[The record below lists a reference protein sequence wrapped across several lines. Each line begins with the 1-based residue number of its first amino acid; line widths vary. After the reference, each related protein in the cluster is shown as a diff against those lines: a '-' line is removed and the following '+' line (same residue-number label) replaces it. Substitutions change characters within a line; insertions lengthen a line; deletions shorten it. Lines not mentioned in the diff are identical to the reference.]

1 MATDQ
6 ADQKVWDF
14 DSYSWTDRYDD
25 AVRADQDMYA
35 RYDDVLDAV
44 ADIACTSPGAQV
56 LDIGAGTGNLSI
68 RCAERGASVTG
79 LDPSRRML
87 AQAEAKVTVRP
98 ETKAYDVRFALADDP
113 FLHLSFDHNSFDAVV
128 STYAFHHVAH
138 KLQPKALREMMRVL
152 RPGGVLA
159 LGDVAFRD
167 AGYEEAA
174 RERLDWLDD
183 EFYLHVDE
191 LTAAIATMGARLET
205 RQMTPTTWVL
215 WVVKPEATHPSRS
228 SARFARRL
236 SSAAGMAKHPRH
248 TERRGSCVDTAAV
261 P

>member
-25 AVRADQDMYA
+25 MVQADQDMYA

-44 ADIACTSPGAQV
+44 ADIACTSPCAQV

-68 RCAERGASVTG
+68 RCAERRASVTG
-79 LDPSRRML
+79 LDP
-87 AQAEAKVTVRP
+87 
-98 ETKAYDVRFALADDP
+98 
-113 FLHLSFDHNSFDAVV
+113 FLHLPFDDNSFDAVV

-138 KLQPKALREMMRVL
+138 ELQPKAVREMMRVQ

-167 AGYEEAA
+167 AGDEEAA
-174 RERLDWLDD
+174 RERLDWLATSSTCT
-183 EFYLHVDE
+183 
-191 LTAAIATMGARLET
+191 LT
-205 RQMTPTTWVL
+205 
-215 WVVKPEATHPSRS
+215 S
-228 SARFARRL
+228 
-236 SSAAGMAKHPRH
+236 
-248 TERRGSCVDTAAV
+248 
-261 P
+261 

>member
-44 ADIACTSPGAQV
+44 
-56 LDIGAGTGNLSI
+56 
-68 RCAERGASVTG
+68 
-79 LDPSRRML
+79 
-87 AQAEAKVTVRP
+87 
-98 ETKAYDVRFALADDP
+98 
-113 FLHLSFDHNSFDAVV
+113 V

-138 KLQPKALREMMRVL
+138 ELQPKAVGEMMRVQ

-167 AGYEEAA
+167 AGDEEAA
-174 RERLDWLDD
+174 RERLDWLATSSTCT
-183 EFYLHVDE
+183 
-191 LTAAIATMGARLET
+191 LT
-205 RQMTPTTWVL
+205 
-215 WVVKPEATHPSRS
+215 S
-228 SARFARRL
+228 
-236 SSAAGMAKHPRH
+236 
-248 TERRGSCVDTAAV
+248 
-261 P
+261 

>member
-1 MATDQ
+1 MATDKT
-6 ADQKVWDF
+6 DEKVWDF

-25 AVRADQDMYA
+25 AVQADQDMYA

-44 ADIACTSPGAQV
+44 AEIACTTEGARV

-68 RCAERGASVTG
+68 RCAERGACVTG

-87 AQAEAKVTVRP
+87 AQAQAKVAA
-98 ETKAYDVRFALADDP
+98 KAGDVQFVLADDP
-113 FLHLSFDHNSFDAVV
+113 FLHLSFDDNSFDAVV

-138 KLQPKALREMMRVL
+138 KLQPKAVREMMRVL
-152 RPGGVLA
+152 RPGGTLA

-167 AGYEEAA
+167 AAAEEAA
-174 RERLDWLDD
+174 RGRFDWLDD

-191 LTAAIATMGARLET
+191 LTAAVATIGARLET

-215 WVVKPEATHPSRS
+215 WAVKPDATRYGGGR
-228 SARFARRL
+228 A
-236 SSAAGMAKHPRH
+236 
-248 TERRGSCVDTAAV
+248 
-261 P
+261 

>member
-1 MATDQ
+1 MPIDK

-14 DSYSWTDRYDD
+14 DSYAWIDRYDD

-68 RCAERGASVTG
+68 RCADRGAGVTG

-87 AQAEAKVTVRP
+87 AQAEAKVAARP
-98 ETKAYDVRFALADDP
+98 ETKAYDVQFALADDP
-113 FLHLSFDHNSFDAVV
+113 FLHLPFDDNSFDAVV

-138 KLQPKALREMMRVL
+138 KLQPKALCEMMRVL

-167 AGYEEAA
+167 AAAEEAA
-174 RERLDWLDD
+174 RRQFDWLDD

-191 LTAAIATMGARLET
+191 LTAAVATSGASLET

-215 WVVKPEATHPSRS
+215 WAVKPEATRRIHL
-228 SARFARRL
+228 ARRVW
-236 SSAAGMAKHPRH
+236 A
-248 TERRGSCVDTAAV
+248 
-261 P
+261 

>member
-1 MATDQ
+1 MATDKT
-6 ADQKVWDF
+6 DEKVWDF

-25 AVRADQDMYA
+25 AVQADQDMYA

-44 ADIACTSPGAQV
+44 AEIACTTEGARV

-68 RCAERGASVTG
+68 RCAERGACVTG

-87 AQAEAKVTVRP
+87 AQAQAKVAA
-98 ETKAYDVRFALADDP
+98 KAGDVQFVLADDP
-113 FLHLSFDHNSFDAVV
+113 FLHLSFDDNSFDAVV

-138 KLQPKALREMMRVL
+138 KLQPKAVREMMRVL
-152 RPGGVLA
+152 RPGGTLA

-167 AGYEEAA
+167 AAAEEAA
-174 RERLDWLDD
+174 RGRFDWLDD

-191 LTAAIATMGARLET
+191 LTAAVATIGARLET

-215 WVVKPEATHPSRS
+215 WAVKPDAT
-228 SARFARRL
+228 
-236 SSAAGMAKHPRH
+236 RH
-248 TERRGSCVDTAAV
+248 GGGRA
-261 P
+261 